1 MRKHAKYA
9 WEGTGSG
16 QADHGLRIYGKK
28 HRVPDVAIAT
38 GQIREH
44 GYVCCFCLLAGPK

>member
-9 WEGTGSG
+9 WERTGSG
-16 QADHGLRIYGKK
+16 QAGYGLRIHREE
-28 HRVPDVAIAT
+28 HRVPDVAIAR

-44 GYVCCFCLLAGPK
+44 GYVCCFCLLTGPK